1 MKKQHSLF
9 NSRLFAQN
17 FLYIGSIMLLFF
29 AAFSLIT
36 YKRSMNIMT
45 REFTASA
52 ENQLSITAKTVDT
65 QFSDS
70 RYIIAT
76 LHQNKLVN
84 AFFSMPHPEQL
95 YDEIEVRLT
104 ETLKSFVNSNA
115 AIDSIY
121 LYSSLSDQA
130 ATNIQ
135 LIPLPLMQDDN
146 WISYL
151 TPEAEGENIIL
162 VSRQKNDRYPF
173 LLSMIQYWEKNGNKA
188 AIILNLDFS
197 RMSPLTNVSSNPYQH
212 IYLVTDDNQVMY
224 RRYQQEL
231 LEPLADFPLLT
242 NLKDTSALTS
252 AVISTGSG
260 SCILAQ
266 IHAQNAPWYY
276 VTVTNLDVYS
286 QKLSSNT
293 LFLIVFFA
301 ALLAVIVLISFLF
314 SFHSTKPTYK
324 LMEVLEHP
332 EIAFSKP
339 ALASNEIQYISEH
352 IVSYAQR
359 NQELSDELT
368 KRLNLLNDTKMLA
381 LQSQIN
387 PHFLFNTIN
396 MIYLYECDELG
407 YQHKIPLLTLKLSRI
422 LKYAF
427 QSTDL
432 VSLSTELDFVKTYL
446 ALMQER
452 YNNLFQVIYDV
463 NPDLLSIEV
472 PKLFIQPLIENS
484 IFHGLAKCQKKD
496 AALTIRICKA
506 SDRKICGK
514 EAKNTDT
521 NTEFKEISKEE
532 KCMIVVE
539 DNGIGIDT
547 ITLEKLRNIIEEE
560 MPQST
565 SVGLRNVVIRMKLLY
580 GNSFSFTIDSEVGK
594 GSSFTLMLPKS
605 S

>member
-1 MKKQHSLF
+1 MLF
-9 NSRLFAQN
+9 NLAN
-17 FLYIGSIMLLFF
+17 
-29 AAFSLIT
+29 T
-36 YKRSMNIMT
+36 KKRI
-45 REFTASA
+45 
-52 ENQLSITAKTVDT
+52 K
-65 QFSDS
+65 
-70 RYIIAT
+70 
-76 LHQNKLVN
+76 
-84 AFFSMPHPEQL
+84 
-95 YDEIEVRLT
+95 
-104 ETLKSFVNSNA
+104 
-115 AIDSIY
+115 
-121 LYSSLSDQA
+121 
-130 ATNIQ
+130 
-135 LIPLPLMQDDN
+135 
-146 WISYL
+146 
-151 TPEAEGENIIL
+151 
-162 VSRQKNDRYPF
+162 
-173 LLSMIQYWEKNGNKA
+173 
-188 AIILNLDFS
+188 
-197 RMSPLTNVSSNPYQH
+197 
-212 IYLVTDDNQVMY
+212 
-224 RRYQQEL
+224 
-231 LEPLADFPLLT
+231 
-242 NLKDTSALTS
+242 
-252 AVISTGSG
+252 
-260 SCILAQ
+260 
-266 IHAQNAPWYY
+266 
-276 VTVTNLDVYS
+276 
-286 QKLSSNT
+286 
-293 LFLIVFFA
+293 
-301 ALLAVIVLISFLF
+301 
-314 SFHSTKPTYK
+314 
-324 LMEVLEHP
+324 
-332 EIAFSKP
+332 
-339 ALASNEIQYISEH
+339 EIQYISEH

-452 YNNLFQVIYDV
+452 YNNLFQVICDV

-484 IFHGLAKCQKKD
+484 IFHGLAKYQKKD

-580 GNSFSFTIDSEVGK
+580 GDSFSFTIDSEVGK